1 MPTSV
6 FNVLFSKMGMSEV
19 YLQGIF
25 DRIAAKRLELSDAH
39 MDADKTGGIS
49 GVYLLLLPYN
59 S

>member
-1 MPTSV
+1 
-6 FNVLFSKMGMSEV
+6 MGMSEV